1 MRRRFLARHP
11 EAAFYADF
19 PDFAFFRLAVDGA
32 HYIGGF
38 GRIFDLSPSELLV
51 PIEAATS
58 LIEGEPG
65 IVEHMNSDHADA
77 VELYATALADA
88 APGPWRMTG
97 PSIPRVSISPST
109 AMRGGS
115 CLPSR
120 SRRPPRRA
128 RSWSGCS
135 PRPAPGAAI
144 GDMRRLSRT
153 IIVLV
158 SLLLAPL
165 LRAET
170 PTEALQ
176 TVMPPVFDPSAI
188 DHTVSPCAD
197 FYRYACGAWLKA
209 NPIPRD
215 QSSWWRFSDLDE
227 HTLGVLAAILEEAAA
242 GQGVQAEQRRKIG
255 DYYASCLDTASIE
268 LKGLQSFAPELEHI
282 AAIKSKADLAAA
294 IAHLHRIGASPLF
307 FFSSI
312 PDYTDAGRMIALADE
327 DGFALPDRDYY
338 LTEAFKDERDF
349 YRAHVTRMF
358 RLLGDDADRAAAE

>member
-1 MRRRFLARHP
+1 
-11 EAAFYADF
+11 
-19 PDFAFFRLAVDGA
+19 
-32 HYIGGF
+32 
-38 GRIFDLSPSELLV
+38 
-51 PIEAATS
+51 
-58 LIEGEPG
+58 
-65 IVEHMNSDHADA
+65 
-77 VELYATALADA
+77 
-88 APGPWRMTG
+88 
-97 PSIPRVSISPST
+97 
-109 AMRGGS
+109 
-115 CLPSR
+115 
-120 SRRPPRRA
+120 
-128 RSWSGCS
+128 
-135 PRPAPGAAI
+135 
-144 GDMRRLSRT
+144 MRRLSRT
-153 IIVLV
+153 IIVLG
-158 SLLLAPL
+158 SLLLAPP

-188 DHTVSPCAD
+188 DHTVSPCGD

-268 LKGLQSFAPELEHI
+268 QKGLQSFAPELERI

-307 FFSSI
+307 FFSST

-349 YRAHVTRMF
+349 ISRPCDAHVPAPR
-358 RLLGDDADRAAAE
+358 